1 MDENPPSVEISTGL
15 NNPVQSN
22 IVHPSENPASQPV
35 LVTPTPQAQF
45 IQSNMQA
52 VAPGMVQPMAYI
64 PLKYNPKPNYRTISY
79 IVLGVGIV
87 ISFIASAVS
96 SEIGS
101 SIMEVFSSMV
111 CCGALTGVVFLDAA
125 FYSGKAKWQQVNG
138 LPSSGSTTSFVIEMI
153 LGVILAIMFLFTV
166 LAFVLEFA

>member
-1 MDENPPSVEISTGL
+1 MDEKPPSVEISTGL

-22 IVHPSENPASQPV
+22 IVHPSENSASQPV

-45 IQSNMQA
+45 IQGNMQA

-87 ISFIASAVS
+87 ISIIASAVS
-96 SEIGS
+96 SAIGS
-101 SIMEVFSSMV
+101 IIMEDFSSMV
-111 CCGALTGVVFLDAA
+111 CCGAFTSVVFLDAA

-138 LPSSGSTTSFVIEMI
+138 LPSGGSTTSFVIEMI
-153 LGVILAIMFLFTV
+153 LGVILAIMFIFTV
-166 LAFVLEFA
+166 LASLFLYV